1 MCIEESKHT
10 KISQSKLDDRTDLGR
25 ADDGEEQMGKR
36 HAHSRLAQFFSDAQI
51 ISFDITMKR
60 NRKPRE
66 MKKTST
72 LICGNDKW
80 SHGREMEREHESL
93 KRMMQ

>member
-1 MCIEESKHT
+1 MCIEESIHT

-60 NRKPRE
+60 NRKPWE
-66 MKKTST
+66 MKKKVHSFVEMINGATEERWS
-72 LICGNDKW
+72 GNM
-80 SHGREMEREHESL
+80 SH
-93 KRMMQ
+93 

>member
-66 MKKTST
+66 MKKKVHSFVEM
-72 LICGNDKW
+72 INGAMEERWSGNM
-80 SHGREMEREHESL
+80 SH
-93 KRMMQ
+93 